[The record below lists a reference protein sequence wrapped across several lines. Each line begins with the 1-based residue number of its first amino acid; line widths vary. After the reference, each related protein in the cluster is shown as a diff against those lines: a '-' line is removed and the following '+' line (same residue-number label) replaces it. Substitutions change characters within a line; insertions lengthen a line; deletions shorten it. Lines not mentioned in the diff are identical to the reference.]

1 MSHRQ
6 HSLVI
11 RYTNGHEDRIVLP
24 DQVDEVKGHASL
36 AEWIDTN
43 MALVE
48 VDDRTLLL
56 LEQEDRVL
64 TIPFR
69 DIKNIEYAP
78 RASKLTH

>member
-1 MSHRQ
+1 VSNRQ

-11 RYTNGHEDRIVLP
+11 RYINGHENRIVLP
-24 DQVDEVKGHASL
+24 DEDDEAHGYTNL

-43 MALVE
+43 TALVE

-64 TIPFR
+64 TIPFQ
-69 DIKNIEYAP
+69 DIKNIEFATRAP
-78 RASKLTH
+78 KLTH